1 MRPYCKCNTACFA
14 PAVLCCAAT
23 QITNTATAVPDG
35 GAATA
40 TATASVQVMA
50 TGCVGASPIPFAP
63 PPVVPSPALTTVN
76 VNPLSSAA
84 LVPTIQQAVK
94 VEAVGSFDWVASISS
109 DADAAGRVS
118 LQYSGSRTV
127 QYMVTARRRPA
138 FTYFVSGVISV
149 TNQNS
154 QSVSATSVSAQLSS
168 GYVLA
173 ACSKDGRF
181 PVVIAAGASI
191 QCAFNA
197 TLVDPKVLQG
207 SVSATAVSSF
217 GTSTSAASAPY
228 TLEPPKSDQET
239 CVVVSDSLTAR
250 PALPQSTLVLTGSR
264 PYAAGATPTC
274 TDLTYNVTAGFGP
287 FDATACNMYTV
298 RDGTQHQQLED
309 ASAVSVA
316 PAHATLAL
324 LLPQS

>member
-1 MRPYCKCNTACFA
+1 MRAYCKCDTACFA
-14 PAVLCCAAT
+14 PAVLCCAAI

-63 PPVVPSPALTTVN
+63 LPAVPSPALPTVN
-76 VNPLSSAA
+76 VNPLSSAT
-84 LVPTIQQAVK
+84 LVPAIQQPVK

-118 LQYSGSRTV
+118 LPYSGSRTV

-154 QSVSATSVSAQLSS
+154 QSVSASSVSAQLPS

-173 ACSKDGRF
+173 ACGKDGRF

-197 TLVDPKVLQG
+197 TLVDPQVLQG
-207 SVSATAVSSF
+207 SVSATAVSTF

-228 TLEPPKSDQET
+228 TLEPPKSDKET
-239 CVVVSDSLTAR
+239 CVVVSDSVTAR
-250 PALPQSTLVLTGSR
+250 PALPQSSLVLTGSR
-264 PYAAGATPTC
+264 PYAAGATPAC
-274 TDLTYNVTAGFGP
+274 TDLTYNVTARFGP

-298 RDGTQHQQLED
+298 REGTAPAEY
-309 ASAVSVA
+309 APAVSVA
-316 PAHATLAL
+316 PAHSTLAL